1 MRLPFTITHES
12 ATVINEGRPHTF
24 LKGTIQYNSIR
35 DAILAEDWTGVVQSL
50 TLGGSLAQWAKGR
63 FTVSATGEISYAGNP
78 LPASIQTRIQAMAT
92 AGESPEPLFN
102 FYERLAKN
110 PSFRSV
116 QQLFNFL
123 QHVGIPLQQ
132 DGTFLAYKGVKE
144 DFKDCHTGKVDNT
157 PGVVNRMDR
166 NLVSDDPATAC
177 HYGYHVGAL
186 AYAST
191 FHSGGHVV
199 ICEVDPEH
207 VVCVPNDHYHQ
218 KMRVCEYKVIGHHA
232 DIPLSSTIHHEEV
245 DENDEEDWGDE
256 DNESPFTDDEDVNQT
271 PQDMDREFIN
281 MAKQASAAKK
291 PAKKPTNKASAFA
304 RMDAKKLMAQS
315 IGDLR
320 KYAAGPCKI
329 IGASKL
335 PGGKSALVG
344 KIVKLRNKRKR

>member
-63 FTVSATGEISYAGNP
+63 FSVSSTGEVSYGGHP
-78 LPASIQTRIQAMAT
+78 LPDSIQHRIREMAGK
-92 AGESPEPLFN
+92 GESPEPMFN
-102 FYERLAKN
+102 FYERLARN
-110 PSFRSV
+110 PSYRSV
-116 QQLFNFL
+116 QQLFGFL
-123 QHVGIPLQQ
+123 KHAGIPLNV
-132 DGTFLAYKGVKE
+132 DGTFLAYKGVKD
-144 DFKDCHTGKVDNT
+144 DFTDCHTGTVDNT
-157 PGVVNRMDR
+157 PGVLNKMDR
-166 NLVSDDPATAC
+166 NLVSDDPKTPC

-207 VVCVPNDHYHQ
+207 VVCVPDDYSQQ

-232 DIPLSSTIHHEEV
+232 DIPLSSTIHHEEL
-245 DENDEEDWGDE
+245 DEDDNEDWGD
-256 DNESPFTDDEDVNQT
+256 DDVSPFTDDDEDDKEEHPLEAEKRQN
-271 PQDMDREFIN
+271 
-281 MAKQASAAKK
+281 KK
-291 PAKKPTNKASAFA
+291 PVNKPTNKASVFA
-304 RMDAKKLMAQS
+304 RMDAKKLMEQS
-315 IGDLR
+315 IDDLR

-335 PGGKSALVG
+335 PGGKAALVG
-344 KIVKLRNKRKR
+344 KIVKLRNTRKR